1 MTVRQYNRPYQVLL
15 LTCVVN
21 CTAGTPTP
29 RLCPVVQWLV
39 HRAPS
44 RTTRVPV
51 LAGARRCALA
61 TCGKKR
67 QTPLL
72 GLAKSIH
79 YFTSLGKKPRDE
91 ELVIICLSERGI
103 GWGVL
108 GLGCWWI
115 TWFSEETEGG
125 SVQKI
130 NRVQKINYLS
140 TANEWGRDW
149 GDCTNLHYTNL
160 E

>member
-1 MTVRQYNRPYQVLL
+1 MVVVTHQARKFGLMTVRQYNRPYKVLL

-72 GLAKSIH
+72 GVAKSIH

-91 ELVIICLSERGI
+91 ELVIICLSERGM

-125 SVQKI
+125 SVVA
-130 NRVQKINYLS
+130 NRV
-140 TANEWGRDW
+140 
-149 GDCTNLHYTNL
+149 
-160 E
+160 